1 MEKSRCR
8 NCGSALTGEYCA
20 VCGQREG
27 RGDLRLGAAIVE
39 IFDEGFTWDSRF
51 WRTLSALILRPG
63 LLTADFIAGR
73 RARYVPPFRLY
84 LIISFL
90 TFLTMSVGSQIDT
103 FTAEV
108 NGESAPLITI
118 DTGEET
124 VSADNGNT
132 VQIGIADEGSPQWLK
147 DLEARMES
155 NASRLD
161 GESSSF
167 IEELLNYL
175 PQLMFLMLPLFALVI
190 QLLYLFSGYHYLQ
203 HLVFGLNFHSFA
215 YIMYL
220 LGQALALFT
229 QSLDGIIL
237 LALLLYLPL
246 SLRRVY
252 GSSLAGAL
260 TKSVAITL
268 IYGFLLVMGFA
279 FISMVA
285 LALM

>member
-1 MEKSRCR
+1 M
-8 NCGSALTGEYCA
+8 
-20 VCGQREG
+20 CGQREG

-268 IYGFLLVMGFA
+268 IYGFLLVIGFA

>member
-1 MEKSRCR
+1 MTEPKCK
-8 NCGSALTGEYCA
+8 NCGTVLTGEYCA
-20 VCGQREG
+20 ACGQQGG
-27 RGDLRLGAAIVE
+27 RGEPSLGVALAE
-39 IFDEGFTWDSRF
+39 IFDEAFTWDSRL

-90 TFLTMSVGSQIDT
+90 TFLVLSVGSRLDT
-103 FTAEV
+103 FNADV
-108 NGESAPLITI
+108 AGESAPLITI
-118 DTGEET
+118 DVGEES
-124 VSADNGNT
+124 VSSENGNA
-132 VQIGIADEGSPQWLK
+132 VQIGIADEDSPDWLK
-147 DLEARMES
+147 NLESRMES
-155 NASRLD
+155 NITRLE

-167 IEELLNYL
+167 IDELLDYL

-190 QLLYLFSGYHYLQ
+190 QVLYLFSGYYYLQ

-215 YIMYL
+215 FLLYL

-229 QSLDGIIL
+229 ESMSSIIL
-237 LALLLYLPL
+237 LVLFLYLPL

-252 GSSLAGAL
+252 GSSVAGAL
-260 TKSVAITL
+260 AKSIAVIL
-268 IYGFLLVMGFA
+268 IYGSMLVMGFV
-279 FISMVA
+279 FISMLA